1 MRNLWYYFFP
11 RGRHAR
17 LKPVIITHD
26 TYLHDDGEADGTWEH
41 TDMFEYIK
49 EPDPDHQTDGGNT
62 VLAGQ
67 DPGSPGDPGPPR
79 THG

>member
-1 MRNLWYYFFP
+1 MRNLWYHFFP
-11 RGRHAR
+11 KGKHTR

-49 EPDPDHQTDGGNT
+49 EPLDPDHEADGDST
-62 VLAGQ
+62 VRQ
-67 DPGSPGDPGPPR
+67 DPGSPGD
-79 THG
+79 HGDRRAHG